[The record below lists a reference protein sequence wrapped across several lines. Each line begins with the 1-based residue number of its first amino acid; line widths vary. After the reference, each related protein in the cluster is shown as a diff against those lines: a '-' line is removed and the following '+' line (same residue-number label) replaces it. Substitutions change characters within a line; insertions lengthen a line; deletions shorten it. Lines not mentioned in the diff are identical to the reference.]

1 MRGQAAPSRSGAAKF
16 SLLKKD
22 GRLWIAGEQ
31 LERRTEGVEKPTR
44 SKETEIAGFQ
54 LAFSLQK
61 GGSLKSSEGPLLDEI
76 RETG

>member
-44 SKETEIAGFQ
+44 SKETEIARFQ
-54 LAFSLQK
+54 LAF
-61 GGSLKSSEGPLLDEI
+61 
-76 RETG
+76 